1 MISINSFMII
11 RDLLCNAAT
20 EILLLLGLQVPEPR
34 ILRHEAD
41 HHAVLL
47 RRRLRRL
54 ADHPLVEAGAGAAA
68 AALSTGCAR
77 RRQRRQRRHGW
88 RQHGLPERARAAAS
102 NEVEEH
108 GVSAQ
113 HWLVADGVAVLE
125 SLGAGVGIVRIVVGE
140 GGGRRGRRR

>member
-1 MISINSFMII
+1 MII

-20 EILLLLGLQVPEPR
+20 EILLLLRLQVPEPR

-41 HHAVLL
+41 YHAILL
-47 RRRLRRL
+47 RRRLLRRHRRRRL
-54 ADHPLVEAGAGAAA
+54 ADHPLLQAAAA
-68 AALSTGCAR
+68 AALSTRCAR
-77 RRQRRQRRHGW
+77 GRRQRRQRHGR
-88 RQHGLPERARAAAS
+88 RQHGLPERTRAAAS

-113 HWLVADGVAVLE
+113 HWLIPDGIAVLE
-125 SLGAGVGIVRIVVGE
+125 SLGAGVGIARIVVGE